1 MNGYGYD
8 SYDVN
13 SYGPAYR
20 SEDSAYTTDEWYDSG
35 DEDQSAL
42 DALFFMEDKMKNKE
56 NNTERVVMDDIY
68 EGDVKEIYVFS
79 EEGTPEGIYKMFKD
93 KLESYSALVVFK
105 YIDETWNVV
114 ATYVDEANDDYFAM
128 KYYIKNEYKKMLKG
142 NDIPILFDE
151 DNYNEEFF
159 NIGNYHI
166 NYYAQAMKGQNYEY
180 KGNL

>member
-1 MNGYGYD
+1 M
-8 SYDVN
+8 
-13 SYGPAYR
+13 
-20 SEDSAYTTDEWYDSG
+20 
-35 DEDQSAL
+35 
-42 DALFFMEDKMKNKE
+42 KKKKNK
-56 NNTERVVMDDIY
+56 TERVVMDDIY

-166 NYYAQAMKGQNYEY
+166 NYYA
-180 KGNL
+180 